1 MSWFSREVKLPTGMI
16 DIHNH
21 VLPGIDDGAGDW
33 AESLA
38 MMRAFVDA
46 GYSVV
51 SVSSHLHHPLFPE
64 SSAPVIRALVQ
75 AAQEQADAHSLPLR
89 ILPGCEIYYQDGL
102 MDWLESGAYVPVGG
116 EGGYLLIEFSTRDT
130 LRMMKELAFQLQMKG
145 IKPVLAHPER
155 YEALQARPEMARE
168 WIRAGWWMQL
178 DLPSIIGE
186 TGVYIQRLAVQML
199 KEGWF
204 HIAATDLHKSPE
216 QADYLQQMLKKLVK
230 LVGYED
236 AERLLV
242 TNPQRLLA
250 GKSLLEADWLE
261 D

>member
-1 MSWFSREVKLPTGMI
+1 VKDMSEKFRVAI
-16 DIHNH
+16 
-21 VLPGIDDGAGDW
+21 IDDEADMR
-33 AESLA
+33 ESVAQWLQLSGFEPV
-38 MMRAFVDA
+38 AFDA
-46 GYSVV
+46 ADTDGELDVAIFEGLDS
-51 SVSSHLHHPLFPE
+51 
-64 SSAPVIRALVQ
+64 PVQRL
-75 AAQEQADAHSLPLR
+75 SKL
-89 ILPGCEIYYQDGL
+89 
-102 MDWLESGAYVPVGG
+102 PVGG